1 MPATRHTTPTAPCK
15 ACAARQRRKPSTA
28 GRSPCGVAESLYA
41 RSMSIRYGVTIPGL
55 VMAGG
60 TGVYLGI
67 QPVGYIGLILT
78 PFTDPAGLLA
88 LPGALIFGA
97 FIGCVVAYLSRHRI
111 KPKLDGA
118 KRYRLAAILGA
129 ATLPG
134 YVFASHFPGAD
145 GDGPG
150 NRWAA
155 GFALCCGVA
164 AMIVY
169 YQRRKRAAL
178 ARHARR
184 LANQRTAQQSAV
196 R

>member
-1 MPATRHTTPTAPCK
+1 
-15 ACAARQRRKPSTA
+15 
-28 GRSPCGVAESLYA
+28 
-41 RSMSIRYGVTIPGL
+41 MSIRYGVTIPGL
-55 VMAGG
+55 VLAGG

-67 QPVGYIGLILT
+67 QPVGYIGLIVT

-88 LPGALIFGA
+88 LPGALLFGA
-97 FIGCVVAYLSRHRI
+97 LIGCVVAYLTRRRI

-134 YVFASHFPGAD
+134 YVFVSHFPGAD

-150 NRWAA
+150 NRWAV

-164 AMIVY
+164 AMVVY
-169 YQRRKRAAL
+169 YRRRKRLTL
-178 ARHARR
+178 ARRARR
-184 LANQRTAQQSAV
+184 LAEQQADRQSAT